1 MPRPIPS
8 QMRAIEI
15 STPGGPEVLRPGQRP
30 VPSPAAGE
38 VLIEVAAA
46 GVNRPDVLQRKGG
59 YPPPPG
65 ASDIPGLEVAGTVVA
80 IGPKDNGKS
89 VPQDNSKSA
98 PQVTDWKI
106 GDEVCALV
114 TGGGYAEYVAAPAV
128 QCLRVPRGLTL
139 EQAASLP
146 ETFFTVWVNVFQRGA
161 LKNDETLLV
170 QGGSSGIGVAAIQM
184 ARAFGHRVF
193 VTAGTAE
200 KCAECE
206 KLGATRA
213 INYRNEDFVAVIK
226 QLTGGRGV
234 DVILDMVGGDYVPRE
249 LASLAEDGRL
259 SLIAFLGGTKTTL
272 DMTDILRRRLTI
284 TGSTLRP
291 RPVEVKAAI
300 ARALR
305 DKVWPLIEAG
315 KIRPVIYRTFG
326 LEQAAAAHAL
336 MESSEHVGK
345 ILLSVRK
352 KN

>member
-8 QMRAIEI
+8 HMRAIEI
-15 STPGGPEVLRPGQRP
+15 STPGAPEVLRPVQRP
-30 VPSPAAGE
+30 VPLPAAGE

-65 ASDIPGLEVAGTVVA
+65 APDIPGLEVAGTIVGL
-80 IGPKDNGKS
+80 GPK
-89 VPQDNSKSA
+89 
-98 PQVTDWKI
+98 VTDCKI

-114 TGGGYAEYVAAPAV
+114 TGGGYAEYVAAPTA
-128 QCLRVPRGLTL
+128 QCLPVPRGLTS

-170 QGGSSGIGVAAIQM
+170 QGGSSGIGVTAIQM
-184 ARAFGHRVF
+184 ARALGHRVF

-213 INYRNEDFVAVIK
+213 INYRSEDFVAVIK

-249 LASLAEDGRL
+249 LASLADDGRL
-259 SLIAFLGGTKTTL
+259 CLIAFLGGTKTTL
-272 DMTDILRRRLTI
+272 EMTDILRRRLTI

-291 RPVEVKAAI
+291 RPVEVKRAI
-300 ARALR
+300 AQALR
-305 DKVWPLIEAG
+305 EKVWPLIDAG
-315 KIRPVIYRTFG
+315 KIRPVIYRIFD
-326 LEQAAAAHAL
+326 LAEAAAAHSL

-345 ILLSVRK
+345 IVLSVRK

>member
-1 MPRPIPS
+1 MSRPIPT

-15 STPGGPEVLRPGQRP
+15 SRPGGPEVLRLGQRP
-30 VPSPAAGE
+30 VPSPAVGE
-38 VLIEVAAA
+38 VLIEVATA

-65 ASDIPGLEVAGTVVA
+65 ASDIPGLEIAGTVVA
-80 IGPKDNGKS
+80 LGSGRTSEPAPKIG
-89 VPQDNSKSA
+89 
-98 PQVTDWKI
+98 DWKI
-106 GDEVCALV
+106 GDNVCALV

-128 QCLRVPRGLTL
+128 QCLPVPRGLTL

-170 QGGSSGIGVAAIQM
+170 QGGSSGIGVTAIQM

-193 VTAGTAE
+193 VTAGSAE
-200 KCAECE
+200 KCAACE
-206 KLGATRA
+206 KLGAARA
-213 INYRNEDFVAVIK
+213 INYRSDDFVAIIK
-226 QLTGGRGV
+226 QLTAGRGV
-234 DVILDMVGGDYVPRE
+234 DVILDMVGGDYVARE
-249 LASLAEDGRL
+249 LASLADDGRL
-259 SLIAFLGGTKTTL
+259 CLIAFLGGTKATL

-305 DKVWPLIEAG
+305 EKVWPLIEAG
-315 KIRPVIYRTFG
+315 KIRPVIYRTFE
-326 LEQAAAAHAL
+326 LDDAAAAHTL
-336 MESSEHVGK
+336 MESGEHIGK
-345 ILLSVRK
+345 ILLNVRK
-352 KN
+352 KS

>member
-1 MPRPIPS
+1 
-8 QMRAIEI
+8 MRALEI
-15 STPGGPEVLRPGQRP
+15 STPGGPDVLRPGQRP
-30 VPSPAAGE
+30 VPSPVAGE

-65 ASDIPGLEVAGTVVA
+65 ASDIPGLEVAGTIVA
-80 IGPKDNGKS
+80 IGPKDHNKS
-89 VPQDNSKSA
+89 APKDHNKSA
-98 PQVTDWKI
+98 PQLHGWKI

-114 TGGGYAEYVAAPAV
+114 TGGGYAEYVAAPSV
-128 QCLRVPRGLTL
+128 QCLPVPKGLTL
-139 EQAASLP
+139 DEAAGLP
-146 ETFFTVWVNVFQRGA
+146 ETFFTVWVNVFQRGG
-161 LKNDETLLV
+161 LKNNETLLV
-170 QGGSSGIGVAAIQM
+170 QGGSSGIGVTAIQM

-200 KCAECE
+200 KCAQCE
-206 KLGATRA
+206 KIGATRA

-226 QLTGGRGV
+226 ELTGGRGV

-249 LASLAEDGRL
+249 LACLADDGRL
-259 SLIAFLGGTKTTL
+259 SLIAFMGGTKTSL
-272 DMTDILRRRLTI
+272 DLTDILRRRLTI

-300 ARALR
+300 AQALR
-305 DKVWPLIEAG
+305 EKVWPLIEAG

-326 LEQAAAAHAL
+326 LEEAALAHTL

-345 ILLSVRK
+345 ILLTVRK
-352 KN
+352 SN